1 MGKDEKLVTIIVAG
15 SPHEWPKNEDI
26 KYAEV
31 VGLEVEGYS
40 EDSEITYS
48 VTYEK
53 GNNSNKEGILS
64 PGGAVKVKDRMV
76 FDVSETG
83 QS

>member
-1 MGKDEKLVTIIVAG
+1 MANEEKFVTIIVAG
-15 SPHEWPKNEDI
+15 TPHEWPKGEDI

-31 VGLEVEGYS
+31 VRLEVPGYS
-40 EDSEITYS
+40 EESAITYS

-53 GNNSNKEGILS
+53 GNNDKEGILS
-64 PGGAVKVKDRMV
+64 PGGSVKVKDGMI